1 VSGND
6 CRTHQQPCFCDLCWL
21 TTVSDLIGERAVI
34 LQAALT
40 DRLYTDGMEREMAD
54 DLIAA
59 IPSGLR
65 LTVLAHMLTWDHLQ
79 PRVMNVDC
87 LLDECDERSYAALD
101 QMGAV
106 LLAAIQVQGAEGH
119 ALKVLIVNEITNPV
133 TAQCHAMSP
142 VQKPGRVASAEGS
155 DSDG

>member
-1 VSGND
+1 MPETGD
-6 CRTHQQPCFCDLCWL
+6 DWRTHQQPCFCDLCWL

-65 LTVLAHMLTWDHLQ
+65 LAVLTHMLTWDHLQ
-79 PRVMNVDC
+79 PRVVNVDC
-87 LLDECDERSYAALD
+87 LLNECDERSYEALN

-106 LLAAIQVQGAEGH
+106 LLAAIQAQGAEGH
-119 ALKVLIVNEITNPV
+119 ALRILIVNEITNPV
-133 TAQCHAMSP
+133 TAQCHTRS
-142 VQKPGRVASAEGS
+142 ASRAP
-155 DSDG
+155 